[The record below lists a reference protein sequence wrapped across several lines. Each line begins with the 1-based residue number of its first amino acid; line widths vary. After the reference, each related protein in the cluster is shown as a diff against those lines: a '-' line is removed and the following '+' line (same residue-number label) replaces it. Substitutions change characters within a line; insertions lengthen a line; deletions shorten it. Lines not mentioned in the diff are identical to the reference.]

1 MQGDDLKMKLIK
13 GNKNSIPEKQK
24 VTKSSLILT
33 PPILSKDHKDRLL
46 MTKILRDEADED

>member
-1 MQGDDLKMKLIK
+1 MKLIK

-24 VTKSSLILT
+24 VTKSNLILT
-33 PPILSKDHKDRLL
+33 PPTLSKDHKDRHL